1 MQLFRATQLIC
12 PCPGSVFRCLT
23 MIFMAVSLLW
33 ATGCAQVSTP
43 VPRAT
48 IDPPKI
54 DLADHVFYRRTLANG
69 LRAIAVQDTRDSVSV
84 FVVVGAGNRQETEA
98 TTGLAHLVEHAMY
111 TGTPGT
117 GPGEH
122 DRRVSAMGG
131 QSNAFTREDYTLY
144 YDHEVPVGRLRE
156 VLRMEADRLQ
166 NLNFDETA
174 FLEERE
180 RLRHEEEKTWQPSQY
195 LAQLI
200 DQIVFTRHPYAF
212 GRLSKQGHTRAVNLG
227 VAQAKDFYH
236 QYYRPDRVAVV
247 VVGNIDPVRALEEV
261 EATWSHLQPGPK
273 SQTIAQEPDIE
284 ESQDV
289 NLDWELSGDRLE
301 WVWLGPERAHPDR
314 IALELLADLI
324 SRKDTA
330 QGVPY
335 EAIMGSRQD
344 RDLFRIGVTGA
355 ANANT
360 ILTLVEEISGSL
372 VDEEI
377 LGQIKRRYIKS
388 FLDQELR
395 YRPYFSLAGLV
406 AIYEVAGQTQQ
417 LVDYEQTLAAITPQK
432 LQAVARRYLDP
443 AKRVSIRF
451 SGTGKEDA
459 PLPQDLSALHR
470 AAEAALQEGNLDR
483 AIAAYSRLL
492 AMPLSKMNRV
502 IYTSSRGQV
511 KMLRRDYRGAVA
523 DFTAALD
530 IVDYPALRELLEEA
544 LLLQA
549 GIADRAGGE
558 SSDLSELPAEN
569 SQAQVAAAGKKQLP
583 KGNPQR
589 DLDARLAQVM
599 KRLEAWR
606 ELRFSRPVI
615 PEHAPPQKDKKLAG
629 WYEIDT
635 ARLVLVEGRSEAFSR
650 GALTHELLHALQDQN
665 WNLLSLQQQAL
676 TTDQKRALEGLI
688 EGEAMLAVAE
698 LLDYDFEQHTRL
710 PATGPIERSRYEKI
724 FNYGSGLK
732 FVNWLRSKGGWAA
745 VDQAWKN
752 PPRSTAQVLH
762 PEGYSIAQAQAIPF
776 APVAGELLQQDEWGE
791 FELRWLLVKDESTR
805 AMADQLASML
815 VQDRVQ
821 KVRRDDGAI
830 EEHWDLRLGSGADV
844 RQFLQG
850 ARVALVAAG
859 WEISH
864 HGRYVRLSR
873 LVVAG

>member
-1 MQLFRATQLIC
+1 MQLFKATRLISLC
-12 PCPGSVFRCLT
+12 LLTVLRCLT
-23 MIFMAVSLLW
+23 TIFMVAPLLW
-33 ATGCAQVSTP
+33 VTGCAHVSTP
-43 VPRAT
+43 APRVT

-54 DLADHVFYRRTLANG
+54 ELGGHVFYRRTLANG
-69 LRAIAVQDTRDSVSV
+69 LRAIAVRDTRDSVSV

-111 TGTPGT
+111 TGTPNT

-122 DRRVSAMGG
+122 DRRVRAMGG

-144 YDHEVPVGRLRE
+144 YDHEVPVDRLPE
-156 VLRMEADRLQ
+156 VLRMEADRMQ
-166 NLNFDETA
+166 NLSFDETA

-180 RLRHEEEKTWQPSQY
+180 RLRHEEEKTWQPSEY

-227 VAQAKDFYH
+227 VAEARDFYH
-236 QYYRPDRVAVV
+236 RYYHPDRAAVV
-247 VVGNIDPVRALEEV
+247 VVGNIDPARALEEV
-261 EATWSHLQPGPK
+261 EAAWSHLQPGPTP
-273 SQTIAQEPDIE
+273 QAIAQEPDIE
-284 ESQDV
+284 KSRDV
-289 NLDWELSGDRLE
+289 SLDWELSGDRLE

-330 QGVPY
+330 QGIPY

-344 RDLFRIGVTGA
+344 RDLLRIGVTGA
-355 ANANT
+355 GDANA
-360 ILTLVEEISGSL
+360 ILTLVEEISSAL
-372 VDEEI
+372 VDEET
-377 LGQIKRRYIKS
+377 LEQIKRRYIKS

-406 AIYEVAGQTQQ
+406 AIYEVAGQAQQ
-417 LVDYEQTLAAITPQK
+417 LVDYKQTMAAITPQK
-432 LQAVARRYLDP
+432 LRAVARRYLDP
-443 AKRVSIRF
+443 AKRISIRF
-451 SGTGKEDA
+451 SGTGREDA
-459 PLPQDLSALHR
+459 QLPEDISALHR
-470 AAEAALQEGNLDR
+470 AAEDALQEGNLDR
-483 AIAAYSRLL
+483 AIAAYSKLL
-492 AMPLSKMNRV
+492 STPLSKMNRV

-511 KMLRRDYRGAVA
+511 KMRHRDYQGAIA

-530 IVDYPALRELLEEA
+530 IVDYPALHELLDEA
-544 LLLQA
+544 RSLQA
-549 GIADRAGGE
+549 GIADRDGV
-558 SSDLSELPAEN
+558 EN
-569 SQAQVAAAGKKQLP
+569 SLAQVADADKQQRP
-583 KGNPQR
+583 AGNPQR
-589 DLDARLAQVM
+589 DLDDRLAQVM
-599 KRLEAWR
+599 KTLEAWR

-615 PEHAPPQKDKKLAG
+615 PEYAPPQEDEKLAG

-635 ARLVLVEGRSEAFSR
+635 ARLVLVEGRGETFSR

-698 LLDYDFEQHTRL
+698 LLDYDFEQHTRF

-762 PEGYSIAQAQAIPF
+762 PDSYPIIETESIPF
-776 APVAGELLQQDEWGE
+776 APVEGELLEQDQLGE
-791 FELRWLLVKDESTR
+791 FELRWLLVKEETTR

-815 VQDRVQ
+815 VRDRWQ

-830 EEHWDLRLGSGADV
+830 EEHWDLRLGSQADV
-844 RQFLQG
+844 QQFLQR
-850 ARVALVAAG
+850 AKVALVAAG
-859 WEISH
+859 WKISH
-864 HGRYVRLSR
+864 HGRYVQLSR
-873 LVVAG
+873 LAVEG